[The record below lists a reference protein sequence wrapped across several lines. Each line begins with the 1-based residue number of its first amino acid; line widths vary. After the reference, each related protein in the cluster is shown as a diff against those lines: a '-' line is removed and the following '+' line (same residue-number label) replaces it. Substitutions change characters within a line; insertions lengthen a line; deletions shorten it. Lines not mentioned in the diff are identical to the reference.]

1 MLCLGPLWDLAELL
15 RLRLSQIE
23 AELQEKTENLTKE
36 LSNVTREN
44 AELRGK
50 VEANG

>member
-1 MLCLGPLWDLAELL
+1 MLCLGPLWNLAELL

-23 AELQEKTENLTKE
+23 AELQEKTESLTKE
-36 LSNVTREN
+36 LSTVTREN